1 MFDRELNTPLTVE
14 ILLCFHGLSMFSF
27 GSLICFYG
35 NSVLRLPIQ
44 VYIYITAIIIIIRRK
59 DELHIYKKCTM
70 LSFLNRITT
79 Y

>member
-35 NSVLRLPIQ
+35 NSVLRLPIR
-44 VYIYITAIIIIIRRK
+44 VYIYIIVIIIIIRKK
-59 DELHIYKKCTM
+59 DELHMQKIKRCCY
-70 LSFLNRITT
+70 FLTE
-79 Y
+79 

>member
-35 NSVLRLPIQ
+35 NSVFRLPIQ
-44 VYIYITAIIIIIRRK
+44 VYIYIS
-59 DELHIYKKCTM
+59 LL
-70 LSFLNRITT
+70 LSSLSEEKMNYI
-79 Y
+79 

>member
-35 NSVLRLPIQ
+35 NNVLRLPIQ
-44 VYIYITAIIIIIRRK
+44 VYIYISLLLSSLSEEK
-59 DELHIYKKCTM
+59 MNYIYIKSVQCCRFSTE
-70 LSFLNRITT
+70 
-79 Y
+79 